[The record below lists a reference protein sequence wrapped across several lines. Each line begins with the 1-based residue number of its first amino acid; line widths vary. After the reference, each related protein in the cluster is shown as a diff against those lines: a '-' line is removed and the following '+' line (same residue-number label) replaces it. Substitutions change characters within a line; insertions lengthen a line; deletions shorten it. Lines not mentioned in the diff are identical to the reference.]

1 MSKSTP
7 QFSEIVSLAVMLLM
21 VVALVA
27 TQAETPSERAAGPDA
42 GRPALKA
49 DTGHFRLEDE

>member
-21 VVALVA
+21 VIALVA
-27 TQAETPSERAAGPDA
+27 AQADDTIPSAA
-42 GRPALKA
+42 A
-49 DTGHFRLEDE
+49 DSAMTSVEISHFRLEDE